1 MGKIDLIKP
10 NGFDKKEFV
19 CLSTLDKE
27 KEAKENKE
35 KGAKEKKETSLV
47 DIFEVESANDTMKA
61 AQKMQVPNMLFGELI
76 FEKEL
81 TILFSSAGIGKT
93 MLAVQIA
100 DHISRGISFGTMK
113 NESQA
118 QSVIFFDLELTKKQF
133 QGRYCVRDLNNSKI
147 PWTNDFV
154 WHSNFYRAQFNSA
167 FFKKKNI
174 DRVEA
179 VYNGIVRHIEARKA
193 KVIFIDNISWLT
205 TRGLEASK
213 DAGDLMSRLDDL
225 KKEKELTIIIMAH
238 TPKKLKFT
246 PMQMNDLAGSAAIQ
260 NFVDSIFAINRS
272 AMDVD
277 YRYLIQL
284 KSRSSEGAFHEHN
297 VVTLQKKHIKP
308 NFMGF
313 DILEAD
319 DDNRKEEDHLA
330 TMDKPSTKVMTQDT
344 VSERKQK
351 ALDFLRIDPDI
362 DGRSLGLILGCNK
375 DTALKDK
382 KEASEKI
389 AFEKKEASKLSR
401 VDRQTNEKELF
412 NNEGK

>member
-10 NGFDKKEFV
+10 NGFDKKESV
-19 CLSTLDKE
+19 CLSPPDKE
-27 KEAKENKE
+27 KRGEEI
-35 KGAKEKKETSLV
+35 KETPII

-61 AQKMQVPNMLFGELI
+61 AQKMQIPNMLFGELI

-100 DHISRGISFGTMK
+100 DHISRGKSFGTMK
-113 NESQA
+113 NESEA

-133 QGRYCVRDLNNSKI
+133 QGRYCVRDLKNSKI

-154 WHSNFYRAQFNSA
+154 WHSNFFRAQFNSA
-167 FFKKKNI
+167 FFKQKNI

-213 DAGDLMSRLDDL
+213 DAGELMSRLDDL

-272 AMDVD
+272 VMDVD

-319 DDNRKEEDHLA
+319 DANTIEGNHLA
-330 TMDKPSTKVMTQDT
+330 IPEAASTKIVTQD
-344 VSERKQK
+344 VIVERKQK
-351 ALDFLRIDPDI
+351 AYEFIKTDPDI
-362 DGRSLGLILGCNK
+362 SYAALGKVLGCKK
-375 DTALKDK
+375 DAAGKYK
-382 KEASEKI
+382 KEALEKI
-389 AFEKKEASKLSR
+389 AHEKGGSPVSGG
-401 VDRQTNEKELF
+401 DRQTSKKELF

>member
-10 NGFDKKEFV
+10 NGFDKKESV
-19 CLSTLDKE
+19 CLSPPDKE
-27 KEAKENKE
+27 KRGEEI
-35 KGAKEKKETSLV
+35 KETPII

-61 AQKMQVPNMLFGELI
+61 AQKMQIPNMLFGELI

-100 DHISRGISFGTMK
+100 DHISRGKSFGTMK
-113 NESQA
+113 NESEA

-133 QGRYCVRDLNNSKI
+133 QGRYCVRDLKNSKI

-154 WHSNFYRAQFNSA
+154 WHSNFFRAQFNSA
-167 FFKKKNI
+167 FFKQKNI

-213 DAGDLMSRLDDL
+213 DAGELMSRLDDL

-272 AMDVD
+272 VMDVD

-319 DDNRKEEDHLA
+319 DANTIEGNHLA
-330 TMDKPSTKVMTQDT
+330 IPEAASTKIVTQD
-344 VSERKQK
+344 VIVERKQK
-351 ALDFLRIDPDI
+351 AYEFIKTDPDI
-362 DGRSLGLILGCNK
+362 SYAALGKVLGCKK
-375 DTALKDK
+375 DAAGKYK

-389 AFEKKEASKLSR
+389 AHEKGGSPVSGG
-401 VDRQTNEKELF
+401 DRQTSKKELF

>member
-10 NGFDKKEFV
+10 NGFDKKESV
-19 CLSTLDKE
+19 CLSTPDKE
-27 KEAKENKE
+27 K
-35 KGAKEKKETSLV
+35 GGKETPLV

-61 AQKMQVPNMLFGELI
+61 AQKMQIPNMLFGELI

-100 DHISRGISFGTMK
+100 DHISRGKSFGTMK

-133 QGRYCVRDLNNSKI
+133 QGRYCVRDLKNSKI

-167 FFKKKNI
+167 FFKQKNI

-179 VYNGIVRHIEARKA
+179 VYNGIVRHIDKRKA

-213 DAGDLMSRLDDL
+213 DAGELMSRLDDL
-225 KKEKELTIIIMAH
+225 KKLKELTIIIMAH

-330 TMDKPSTKVMTQDT
+330 TMDVPSTKVLTQDAIA
-344 VSERKQK
+344 ERKQK
-351 ALDFLRIDPDI
+351 ALDFLRIDPEI
-362 DGRSLGLILGCNK
+362 SYAALAKVLGCNK
-375 DTALKDK
+375 DTAGKDK
-382 KEASEKI
+382 KEALEKI
-389 AFEKKEASKLSR
+389 AFEKGVSPVSR

>member
-10 NGFDKKEFV
+10 NGFDKKESV
-19 CLSTLDKE
+19 CLSPPDKE
-27 KEAKENKE
+27 KRGEEI
-35 KGAKEKKETSLV
+35 KETPII

-61 AQKMQVPNMLFGELI
+61 AQKMQIPNMLFGELI

-100 DHISRGISFGTMK
+100 DHISRGKSFGTMK
-113 NESQA
+113 NESEA

-133 QGRYCVRDLNNSKI
+133 QGRYCVRDLKNSKI

-154 WHSNFYRAQFNSA
+154 WHSNFFRAQFNSA
-167 FFKKKNI
+167 FFKQKNI

-179 VYNGIVRHIEARKA
+179 VYNGIVRHIEARQA

-213 DAGDLMSRLDDL
+213 DAGELMSRLDDL
-225 KKEKELTIIIMAH
+225 KKEKELTIIMMAH

-272 AMDVD
+272 VMDVD

-319 DDNRKEEDHLA
+319 DANTIEGNHLA
-330 TMDKPSTKVMTQDT
+330 IPEAASTKIVTQD
-344 VSERKQK
+344 VIVERKQK
-351 ALDFLRIDPDI
+351 AYEFIKTDPYI
-362 DGRSLGLILGCNK
+362 SYAALGKVLGCKK
-375 DTALKDK
+375 DAAGKYK
-382 KEASEKI
+382 KEALEKI
-389 AFEKKEASKLSR
+389 AHEKGVSPVSGG
-401 VDRQTNEKELF
+401 DRQTSKKELF

>member
-1 MGKIDLIKP
+1 MGKIDLKKP
-10 NGFDKKEFV
+10 KGFDEIESV
-19 CLSTLDKE
+19 CLSTPDKE
-27 KEAKENKE
+27 K
-35 KGAKEKKETSLV
+35 GGKETPLV

-61 AQKMQVPNMLFGELI
+61 AQKMQIPNMLFGELI

-100 DHISRGISFGTMK
+100 DHISRGKSFGTMK

-133 QGRYCVRDLNNSKI
+133 QGRYCVRDLKNSKI

-167 FFKKKNI
+167 FFKQKNI

-179 VYNGIVRHIEARKA
+179 VYNGIVRHIDKRKA

-213 DAGDLMSRLDDL
+213 DAGELMSRLDDL
-225 KKEKELTIIIMAH
+225 KKLKELTIIIMAH

-319 DDNRKEEDHLA
+319 DDNTIEGNHLA
-330 TMDKPSTKVMTQDT
+330 IPDAASTKIVTQDVIVERT
-344 VSERKQK
+344 NRAFEFVSDDPEITLRTLAK
-351 ALDFLRIDPDI
+351 AL
-362 DGRSLGLILGCNK
+362 GCKK
-375 DTALKDK
+375 DAAKGYKENALAKIK
-382 KEASEKI
+382 AEKGVYPV
-389 AFEKKEASKLSR
+389 SG
-401 VDRQTNEKELF
+401 VDRQTSKKELF